1 MSKIEIEKEILSLLK
16 DTSDGIQVD
25 EIAEKLNLVR
35 HTVSKYLQILEAKKL
50 VMHRTVGRT
59 KLWKEASAG
68 VKIRPLSLD
77 NIKDIVR
84 IEKRIEGKLGI
95 INEERMEYLR
105 EATRYNIERSDPMMS
120 LCAELDD
127 NIVGFIIGEIR
138 IWEFGIGEKTGWIR
152 ILGVDPDFQRRGIG
166 RKLGE
171 ALLEHLERR
180 GVKRVRTM
188 AEWYTGDLISF
199 FKSLGFNMLNMIPLE
214 KELNMGY
221 FSMNAKEVN

>member
-1 MSKIEIEKEILSLLK
+1 MSKVEKEILSLLK
-16 DTSDGIQVD
+16 DSPDGIQVD
-25 EIAEKLNLVR
+25 EVAKKLNLVR
-35 HTVSKYLQILEAKKL
+35 HTVSKYLQILKAKKL

-95 INEERMEYLR
+95 INEERMEYLK

-120 LCAELDD
+120 LGADLDE

-138 IWEFGIGEKTGWIR
+138 IWEFGIAEKTGWIR

-171 ALLEHLERR
+171 ALLEHFERR
-180 GVKRVRTM
+180 GIKRVRTM

-214 KELNMGY
+214 KELNT
-221 FSMNAKEVN
+221 

>member
-16 DTSDGIQVD
+16 DSTDGMQVE
-25 EIAEKLNLVR
+25 EIAKKLNLVR
-35 HTVSKYLQILEAKKL
+35 HTVSKYLQILKAKKL

-68 VKIRPLSLD
+68 VKIRPLTLD

-84 IEKRIEGKLGI
+84 IEEQIEGRLGI
-95 INEERMEYLR
+95 ISEERMEYLK

-120 LCAELDD
+120 LGADLDG

-138 IWEFGIGEKTGWIR
+138 IFEFGIGEKTGWIR
-152 ILGVDPDFQRRGIG
+152 ILGVDPDFQGRGIG
-166 RKLGE
+166 KKMGE
-171 ALLEHLERR
+171 ALLEHFERR
-180 GVKRVRTM
+180 GIKRVRTM
-188 AEWYTGDLISF
+188 AEWYTGDLISY

-214 KELNMGY
+214 KVLNT
-221 FSMNAKEVN
+221 

>member
-16 DTSDGIQVD
+16 DSPDGMQVD
-25 EIAEKLNLVR
+25 EIAKKLNLVR
-35 HTVSKYLQILEAKKL
+35 HTVSKYLQILQAKKL

-59 KLWKEASAG
+59 QLWKEASAG

-95 INEERMEYLR
+95 INEERIEYLK

-120 LCAELDD
+120 LGAELDEK
-127 NIVGFIIGEIR
+127 IIGFIIGEIR

-171 ALLEHLERR
+171 ALLEHFERR
-180 GVKRVRTM
+180 GIKRVRTM

-214 KELNMGY
+214 KELNT
-221 FSMNAKEVN
+221 

>member
-1 MSKIEIEKEILSLLK
+1 MSKVEKEILSLLK
-16 DTSDGIQVD
+16 DSPDGIQVD
-25 EIAEKLNLVR
+25 EVAKKLNLVR
-35 HTVSKYLQILEAKKL
+35 HTVSKYLQILKAKKL

-95 INEERMEYLR
+95 INEERMEYLK

-120 LCAELDD
+120 LGAELDE

-171 ALLEHLERR
+171 ALLEHFERR
-180 GVKRVRTM
+180 GIKRVRTM

-214 KELNMGY
+214 KELNT
-221 FSMNAKEVN
+221 

>member
-1 MSKIEIEKEILSLLK
+1 MSKVEKEILSLLK
-16 DTSDGIQVD
+16 DSPDGIQVD
-25 EIAEKLNLVR
+25 EVAKKLNLVR
-35 HTVSKYLQILEAKKL
+35 HTVSKYLQILKAKKL

-95 INEERMEYLR
+95 INEERMEYLK

-120 LCAELDD
+120 LGAELDE

-138 IWEFGIGEKTGWIR
+138 IWEFGIAEKTGWIR

-171 ALLEHLERR
+171 ALLEHFERR
-180 GVKRVRTM
+180 GIKRVRTM

-214 KELNMGY
+214 KELNKKG
-221 FSMNAKEVN
+221 KK